1 MTGTSSATI
10 PLCVDLDGTLIRTDM
25 LLETLILLLK
35 WKPWC
40 VFLLPFWLLQ
50 GKAVLKRRLAE
61 RVQFEPACL
70 PYRTDFLDFLRAEQ
84 LAGRRL
90 VLATASDRLVA
101 EKIGRH
107 LQIFDEVIASEP
119 GSNRKGAAKLAVLQQ
134 RFPQGFDYA
143 GDSAADLPLWK
154 CARRSVVVDAAPRLQ
169 RAAGGGSHLERVFST
184 PRKPLFSRLRSALR
198 VHQWAKNLLIF
209 VPVITSHRISD
220 PHSMAAAYLAFTAFC
235 LCASGVYIINDMF
248 DLEADRRHDS
258 KRSRPFAAGT
268 LPLTAGFAL
277 IPCLLAGAALFASF
291 LPEAT
296 IAVLAFYFILTL
308 VYSLYLK
315 RKLLLDVFA
324 LSALYTIRIV
334 AGHTATGIP
343 FSPWLLSFSIFFFL
357 SMAFIK
363 RVSEL
368 RKLRSA
374 GGQTPHGRGYHAT
387 DLEQINIFGV
397 ASGFLSALVFAFYI
411 NSDAVLPLY
420 RHPPVLWLL
429 CPLLLYWMSRIW
441 IISSRGNLNE
451 DPILFAIKD
460 PVTYYVAIVSALLLL
475 VASRDWPVLERL
487 GIR

>member
-1 MTGTSSATI
+1 MTETSSATI

-25 LLETLILLLK
+25 LLETLVLLLK

-40 VFLLPFWLLQ
+40 VFLLPLWLLQ

-61 RVQFEPACL
+61 RVQFDPECL
-70 PYRTDFLDFLRAEQ
+70 PYRTEFLDFLRLERA
-84 LAGRRL
+84 AGRRL

-101 EKIGRH
+101 EKIGGH
-107 LQIFDEVIASEP
+107 LELFDEVIASEP
-119 GSNRKGAAKLAVLQQ
+119 GSNRKGGAKLAVLQQ

-154 CARRSVVVDAAPRLQ
+154 CARRSLVVDAAPRLR
-169 RAAGGGSHLERVFST
+169 RAAGSAHLERVFST
-184 PRKPLFSRLRSALR
+184 PMKPLWSRLRSALR
-198 VHQWAKNLLIF
+198 IHQWAKNLLIF
-209 VPVITSHRISD
+209 VPVITAHRVLD
-220 PHSMAAAYLAFTAFC
+220 PHSMASAGLAFAAFC
-235 LCASGVYIINDMF
+235 LCASCVYIINDML

-258 KRSRPFAAGT
+258 KRRRPFAAGT

-277 IPCLLAGAALFASF
+277 IPCLLAGAGIVASL
-291 LPEAT
+291 LPGAF
-296 IAVLAFYFILTL
+296 IAVLALYFTLTL
-308 VYSLYLK
+308 AYSLYLK

-334 AGHTATGIP
+334 AGHTATGIA
-343 FSPWLLSFSIFFFL
+343 FSAWLLSFAIFFFI

-368 RKLRSA
+368 RNLRSA
-374 GGQTPHGRGYHAT
+374 GGQTPHGRSYQPT
-387 DLEQINIFGV
+387 DLEQLNIFGV

-420 RHPPVLWLL
+420 RHPPVLWLM

-441 IISSRGNLNE
+441 IVSSRGNLNE

-460 PVTYYVAIVSALLLL
+460 RVTYYVAIVSALLLL

-487 GIR
+487 INR

>member
-40 VFLLPFWLLQ
+40 VLLLPFWLLQ

-70 PYRTDFLDFLRAEQ
+70 PYRTEFLDFLRAEQ

-101 EKIGRH
+101 EKIGEH

-209 VPVITSHRISD
+209 VPVITAHRVLD
-220 PHSMAAAYLAFTAFC
+220 PHSMESAGLAF
-235 LCASGVYIINDMF
+235 
-248 DLEADRRHDS
+248 
-258 KRSRPFAAGT
+258 
-268 LPLTAGFAL
+268 
-277 IPCLLAGAALFASF
+277 
-291 LPEAT
+291 
-296 IAVLAFYFILTL
+296 
-308 VYSLYLK
+308 
-315 RKLLLDVFA
+315 
-324 LSALYTIRIV
+324 
-334 AGHTATGIP
+334 
-343 FSPWLLSFSIFFFL
+343 
-357 SMAFIK
+357 
-363 RVSEL
+363 
-368 RKLRSA
+368 
-374 GGQTPHGRGYHAT
+374 
-387 DLEQINIFGV
+387 
-397 ASGFLSALVFAFYI
+397 
-411 NSDAVLPLY
+411 
-420 RHPPVLWLL
+420 
-429 CPLLLYWMSRIW
+429 
-441 IISSRGNLNE
+441 
-451 DPILFAIKD
+451 
-460 PVTYYVAIVSALLLL
+460 
-475 VASRDWPVLERL
+475 
-487 GIR
+487 